1 MDDDLLLTGGVT
13 KTLKEESIL
22 PTEVQ
27 SSETIYKVIKINLK
41 YFVILVYT
49 IVTFFR

>member
-1 MDDDLLLTGGVT
+1 VDDDLLLTGGVT

-27 SSETIYKVIKINLK
+27 SSEII
-41 YFVILVYT
+41 
-49 IVTFFR
+49 